1 VKKAKSRQK
10 LKAETHGE
18 LEVMTSHGP
27 GGSEKP
33 ENAGPHLDVI
43 AVQRCGRI
51 PFLCHFRP
59 VTTSISGI
67 SSIQAE
73 DSSSLLNE
81 LSCLLEAD
89 PTFWLTKNASIQ
101 QSITPVP
108 EGKSI

>member
-1 VKKAKSRQK
+1 VFTRSQRVKAYQR
-10 LKAETHGE
+10 GE
-18 LEVMTSHGP
+18 LEVMMSHGP

-33 ENAGPHLDVI
+33 ENAGPHSDVI
-43 AVQRCGRI
+43 AVQRRSRI
-51 PFLCHFRP
+51 PFLCRFRP

-89 PTFWLTKNASIQ
+89 PAFRLAKNAGVQ
-101 QSITPVP
+101 QSITLVP